1 MPKGDNM
8 LQLGLNLGLSTAII
22 LLMARILPGFEI
34 EHIIDA
40 VIACLMIGF
49 VNFLILPILAI
60 LRIPINFKTLFFFS
74 IVLNILMVNV
84 STGLIDEFDVS
95 SWSAAVLVAL
105 LLSGVQLL
113 SNVLTED
120 RRKLI
125 G

>member
-1 MPKGDNM
+1 M

>member
-1 MPKGDNM
+1 M
-8 LQLGLNLGLSTAII
+8 LQLGINIGFSTAIV
-22 LLMARILPGFEI
+22 LLIARILPGFEI
-34 EHIIDA
+34 EHNIDT

-49 VNFLILPILAI
+49 VNFLIFPILAI
-60 LRIPINFKTLFFFS
+60 LRIPINFMSLFFFS
-74 IVLNILMVNV
+74 IVVNILLVNV

-95 SWSAAVLVAL
+95 SWIAAVLVAL
-105 LLSGVQLL
+105 LLSVVQLV

>member
-1 MPKGDNM
+1 MPKGEIM
-8 LQLGLNLGLSTAII
+8 LQLALNLGFSSAVIFLI
-22 LLMARILPGFEI
+22 ARILPGFEI
-34 EHIIDA
+34 EHIIDTI
-40 VIACLMIGF
+40 IACLMIGF
-49 VNFLILPILAI
+49 MNFLIFPILAI
-60 LRIPINFKTLFFFS
+60 LRIPINFMSLFIFS
-74 IVLNILMVNV
+74 LILNILMVNV

-105 LLSGVQLL
+105 LLSVVQLL